1 MNTKTGQPYQK
12 VSIIIV
18 TYNAART
25 LQVCLNS
32 IYNQT
37 YPDIEII
44 VMDGNSKDGT
54 VGILN
59 NNTEKITYW
68 RSEHDTGIYD
78 AMNKALEHVSGEW
91 VSFLGADDELMEGFS
106 AMARELKDPYGI
118 YYGNV
123 VYKGKKCS
131 GRLAPYQ
138 QAKLGIFHQAIIYPS
153 EVFKKYLYNT
163 KYKVFAD
170 YALNM
175 TCFGDAKFKF
185 IYKDFIVAKYNDTG
199 VSSNVIDPAFEE
211 DKAKLISRNF
221 GMGVFLRYMF
231 RELKGKIKGF
241 LSLKTV

>member
-1 MNTKTGQPYQK
+1 VNTKTGQFYQK
-12 VSIIIV
+12 VSLIIV

-25 LQVCLNS
+25 LQACLNS
-32 IYNQT
+32 IYSQT

-54 VGILN
+54 VQILE
-59 NNTEKITYW
+59 NNTDKITYW
-68 RSEHDTGIYD
+68 KSEKDSGIYH

-91 VSFLGADDELMEGFS
+91 VSFLGADDELEEGFS
-106 AMARELKDPYGI
+106 EMARELKDPYGI

-123 VYKGKKCS
+123 IYKGKKCS
-131 GRLAPYQ
+131 GKLEPYQ

-175 TCFGDAKFKF
+175 TCFGDTKFKF
-185 IYKDFIVAKYNDTG
+185 IYKDFIIAKYNDTG
-199 VSSNVIDPAFEE
+199 VSSNVMDPAFEE

-221 GMGVFLRYMF
+221 GVDVFLRYMF
-231 RELKGKIKGF
+231 RKLKGKIMKAF
-241 LSLKTV
+241 YL